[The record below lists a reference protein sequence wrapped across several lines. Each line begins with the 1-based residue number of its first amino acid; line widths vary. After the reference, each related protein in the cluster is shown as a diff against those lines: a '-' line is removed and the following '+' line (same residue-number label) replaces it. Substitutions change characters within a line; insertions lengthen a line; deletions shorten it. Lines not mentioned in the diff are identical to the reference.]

1 MNIVKPII
9 LEIDSGNILSLKNI
23 ISKFSENILITKNDT
38 DIENST
44 HIFLP
49 GVGSYAEVMKKIKN
63 NININLLKK
72 KIIDHKVFFMGIC
85 VGMQV
90 LSNFGYENEKC
101 GGLSIINGSVKK
113 LNTKEI
119 LPHVGWNSINF
130 SINNKIF
137 DGISNKTDFY
147 FTHSFAFELNNYES
161 EIAFTNY
168 GVKFSSMINKE
179 NIFGTQFHPEK
190 SQAAGIKLIKNFL
203 EL

>member
-1 MNIVKPII
+1 MNNAKPII

-23 ISKFSENILITKNDT
+23 INKFSENILITKNDT
-38 DIENST
+38 DIENCS

-49 GVGSYAEVMKKIKN
+49 GVGSYAEVMRKIKK
-63 NININLLKK
+63 NINIDLLKK

-101 GGLSIINGSVKK
+101 EGLSIVNGSVKK
-113 LNTKEI
+113 LNTEEI

-130 SINNKIF
+130 SNSNKIF

-147 FTHSFAFELNNYES
+147 FTHSFAFELNNNES